1 LGGEEL
7 GLNPLG
13 VIDVF
18 PRGVTFTLPP
28 GVPLDAVRD
37 SGGTTLLLAMP
48 RFVLCGS
55 VGRGERAGSIVRFS
69 ATPTHGCFSGGL
81 GHRISSAAAAASS
94 ALSALKADA
103 RLGFGCTWCA
113 ETTAFSGGAG
123 GAGGGGGCCAGRG
136 SSLQLAR
143 LCFSA
148 LAAAVDAA
156 CRGSPSRVSVLIS
169 AISSRCRC
177 RIAFWATSRRS

>member
-1 LGGEEL
+1 MGGEEL
-7 GLNPLG
+7 GRNPLG
-13 VIDVF
+13 VIVVF
-18 PRGVTFTLPP
+18 PRGVKFTLPP
-28 GVPLDAVRD
+28 AVTFDAVRD
-37 SGGTTLLLAMP
+37 GGGTTLLLAMP
-48 RFVLCGS
+48 RFVLCDS
-55 VGRGERAGSIVRFS
+55 VGRGERPGSIARFS
-69 ATPTHGCFSGGL
+69 ATPTHGRFSAGL

-113 ETTAFSGGAG
+113 ETTAFGG

-156 CRGSPSRVSVLIS
+156 CRGSPSRASVLIS
-169 AISSRCRC
+169 ATSSRCRC